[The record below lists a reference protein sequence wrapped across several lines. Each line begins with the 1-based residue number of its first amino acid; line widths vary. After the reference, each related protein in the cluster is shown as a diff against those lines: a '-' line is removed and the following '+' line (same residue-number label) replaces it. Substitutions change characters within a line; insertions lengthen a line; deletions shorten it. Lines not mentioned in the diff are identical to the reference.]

1 VLHQNLS
8 VERKGKNKLYLFCF
22 VSSNELQ
29 QVIDLIF
36 EHWQRL
42 FRHLFHDVH
51 FYLRHVIQEL
61 HEYQLKH
68 QMVHQHEKD
77 LKNYQ
82 HDYIRIIFQK
92 GRPRLVSFLVSL
104 LLSRF
109 SFFFFPGQIITQS
122 FTHFREECEGERK
135 NHVEQITYQWNIEG
149 NVFTFTLKVISK
161 ISFSFG
167 HVFSSRK
174 CNKKKK
180 KKESIMI
187 LTLTRNVN
195 Q

>member
-1 VLHQNLS
+1 MLHQNLS

-92 GRPRLVSFLVSL
+92 GRPRLVSFIVSL

-135 NHVEQITYQWNIEG
+135 MEYR
-149 NVFTFTLKVISK
+149 
-161 ISFSFG
+161 
-167 HVFSSRK
+167 RK
-174 CNKKKK
+174 CFHIYTQGHFKDFFLIWTCFFFEK
-180 KKESIMI
+180 
-187 LTLTRNVN
+187 V